1 MCFAF
6 TLKHHT
12 NQLNAKLYKG
22 NVMNHYQKM
31 ITISALAIL
40 ASACEQKPTETQK
53 STETHSETTTEKQS
67 SNLAIDKYVLANG
80 LEVVL
85 HQDKSDPVVA
95 VAIQYHVGSSREV
108 LGRTGFAHFF
118 EHMLFQDSEHV
129 GAGNFIKNIGDMGG
143 TLNGGTWQD
152 GTIYYEV
159 VPNDGLEKIL
169 WMESDRMG
177 YFINTVTPEGLENE
191 KQVVKNEKRQG
202 VDNRPYGHSN
212 YVMLKA
218 LYPEGHPYS
227 WTVIGSL
234 DDLQNATLQDVRDFY
249 QQWYG
254 VNNATL
260 VLAGDFDTK
269 QAKQWIEKYFGEL
282 EPRPATKPLT
292 PMPVTLAESKSLY
305 HEDNF
310 AKLPELT
317 LTFPTTEHYQA
328 EAYALEILSD
338 LLTDGKE
345 SILYQT
351 IVEQDK
357 LAPSVNSGSQSS
369 EIAGIFQ
376 ISVRAFDN
384 VKLDDVK
391 NSIDTALAKFAK
403 DEFTDEQLARIMTK
417 RETNFYKGLTSVF
430 NKASTIAQH
439 NELAGDPNLITTE
452 IERYRNVDRTQIMA
466 VFNKYLNGKN
476 YIATSFVPK
485 GKTELVLTGA
495 IKADVI
501 EEVIVQGAE
510 EKVAEQTAE
519 KLPALTQAKSTFDR
533 SINPQYGTKPL
544 INLPDVWK
552 FTFENG
558 LNVYGIKHSELPLV
572 SFSIRILGGHSLD
585 KSGKVG
591 LANLMSQ
598 MMMEGTKNKTPQQL
612 EKALAELGAELNFNA
627 ADEYVTLTG
636 STLSTNFNAVI
647 TLAEEILLEPRW
659 DAVEW
664 DRIKQETVSSIQQ
677 ARGNPGAIA
686 RNVYAKL
693 MYGADNMLA
702 TPVIGTEADVNG
714 ITLDDVKGFY
724 QSNIVANLASFH
736 VAGNVEQAQVT
747 ASLQGLAKKWQQGN
761 VELPKA
767 AATKALDKPQLY
779 FVDVPGAKQSFIRLG
794 NRAMV
799 ANAADHYSLV
809 AVNHNLGGSFS
820 GQLFQ
825 ILRLQ
830 KGYTY
835 GAYSSVNRR
844 NLGGVFTAS
853 ASVRSNVTLESL
865 QVFREILSD
874 YGKSFDQAQLLSTK
888 SVLAKQNARAFET
901 TGNLMGVLQNIS
913 SYGLSDNYVAEQQD
927 ALNNMTLEQAGK
939 TISQYID
946 TDKMIYLVVG
956 DAQTQLSRIKDLG
969 LGEPIL
975 LDING
980 NIISSDSN
988 SDESS
993 GQ

>member
-1 MCFAF
+1 MSHYKKIIAICTFA
-6 TLKHHT
+6 LI
-12 NQLNAKLYKG
+12 
-22 NVMNHYQKM
+22 V
-31 ITISALAIL
+31 
-40 ASACEQKPTETQK
+40 SACEQKPAETQQ
-53 STETHSETTTEKQS
+53 TAEAETPATQEKQS
-67 SNLAIDKYVLANG
+67 SSLAIEKYVLKNG

-95 VAIQYHVGSSREV
+95 VAILYHVGSNRELV
-108 LGRTGFAHFF
+108 GRTGFAHFF
-118 EHMLFQDSEHV
+118 EHMLFQNSENV
-129 GAGNFIKNIGDMGG
+129 GAGNFIKNIGNMGG

-202 VDNRPYGHSN
+202 VDNRPYGHTN
-212 YVMLKA
+212 TVMLKA

-234 DDLQNATLQDVRDFY
+234 EDLQNATLQDVRDFY
-249 QQWYG
+249 QKWYG

-269 QAKQWIEKYFGEL
+269 EAKQWIEKYFTDL
-282 EPRPATKPLT
+282 EPRPATKPLP

-317 LTFPTTEHYQA
+317 LTFPTIVQYQA

-338 LLTDGKE
+338 LLTEGKE
-345 SILYQT
+345 SVFYQT
-351 IVEQDK
+351 VVEEDK
-357 LAPSVNSGSQSS
+357 LAPGVNSGSQST
-369 EIAGIFQ
+369 EIAGIFE

-384 VKLDDVK
+384 TKLDDVK
-391 NSIDTALAKFAK
+391 KSIDKAIAKFAK
-403 DEFTDEQLARIMTK
+403 DGYKDEQLSRIMTR
-417 RETNFYKGLTSVF
+417 RETAFYNGLTSVF

-439 NELAGDPNLITTE
+439 NEFAGDPNLITTE
-452 IERYRNVDRTQIMA
+452 IERYRSVDRTQIMA

-485 GKTELVLTGA
+485 GKTELILTGA
-495 IKADVI
+495 VKADVV

-510 EKVAEQTAE
+510 EVAKQTVE
-519 KLPALTQAKSTFDR
+519 KLEPIAQAKSSFDR
-533 SINPQYGTKPL
+533 SINPEFGSKPL
-544 INLPDVWK
+544 INLPDIWK
-552 FTFENG
+552 SSFDNG
-558 LNVYGIKHSELPLV
+558 LKVYGIKHSELPLV
-572 SFSIRILGGHSLD
+572 SFSIRVLGGHSLD
-585 KSGKVG
+585 KPGKVG

-598 MMMEGTKNKTPQQL
+598 MMMEGTANKTPQQL
-612 EKALAELGAELNFNA
+612 EKALAELGAELNFTA

-636 STLSTNFNAVI
+636 STLSNNFDAVVA
-647 TLAEEILLEPRW
+647 LAEEILLEPRW
-659 DAVEW
+659 DAGEW
-664 DRIKQETVSSIQQ
+664 DRVKQETVSRIQQ
-677 ARGNPGAIA
+677 SAGNPGAISQ
-686 RNVYAKL
+686 NVYAKL
-693 MYGADNMLA
+693 MYGDDSLLA
-702 TPVIGTEADVNG
+702 TPVIGTKTDVEAIN
-714 ITLDDVKGFY
+714 LEDVKGFY
-724 QSNIVANLASFH
+724 ESNIVANLASFH
-736 VAGNVEQAQVT
+736 VAGDVEQLKVMT
-747 ASLQGLAKKWQQGN
+747 SLQGLAKKWKQATI
-761 VELPKA
+761 ELPKVVA
-767 AATKALDKPQLY
+767 PKPLDKAQLY

-794 NRAMV
+794 SRAMV

-825 ILRLQ
+825 ILRLE

-835 GAYSSVNRR
+835 GAYSGVNRR
-844 NLGGVFTAS
+844 NLGGVFS
-853 ASVRSNVTLESL
+853 ARSSVRSNVTLESL
-865 QVFREILSD
+865 QVFREILSN
-874 YGKSFDQAQLLSTK
+874 YGKNFDEAQLTSTK

-913 SYGLSDNYVAEQQD
+913 SYSLSDNYVAEQQD
-927 ALNNMTLEQAGK
+927 SLNNMTLEQAGK
-939 TISQYID
+939 TISQYINP
-946 TDKMIYLVVG
+946 DKMIYLVVG
-956 DAQTQLSRIKDLG
+956 DAETQLSKVGELG

-980 NIISSDSN
+980 NVIVT
-988 SDESS
+988 E
-993 GQ
+993 

>member
-1 MCFAF
+1 
-6 TLKHHT
+6 
-12 NQLNAKLYKG
+12 
-22 NVMNHYQKM
+22 MNYCNKI
-31 ITISALAIL
+31 ITISALAMIV
-40 ASACEQKPTETQK
+40 SACDQKTTETEK
-53 STETHSETTTEKQS
+53 TTETTPVTSKQS
-67 SNLAIDKYVLANG
+67 TNLAIDKYVLTNG

-95 VAIQYHVGSSREV
+95 VAIQYHVGSNREV
-108 LGRTGFAHFF
+108 VGRTGFAHFF
-118 EHMLFQDSEHV
+118 EHMLFQNSENV
-129 GAGNFIKNIGDMGG
+129 GAGKFIKNIGDMGG

-202 VDNRPYGHSN
+202 VDNRPYGHTN

-234 DDLQNATLQDVRDFY
+234 EDLQNATLQDVRDFY

-260 VLAGDFDTK
+260 VLAGDFNTK
-269 QAKQWIEKYFGEL
+269 EAKQWIEKYFGEL
-282 EPRPATKPLT
+282 EPRPETKPLP
-292 PMPVTLAESKSLY
+292 PMPVTIAESKSLY

-317 LTFPTTEHYQA
+317 LTFPTTEQYQA
-328 EAYALEILSD
+328 DAYALDILSD
-338 LLTDGKE
+338 LLTEGKE
-345 SILYQT
+345 SVFYQT

-357 LAPSVNSGSQSS
+357 LAPAVNSGNQSS
-369 EIAGIFQ
+369 EIAGVFQ
-376 ISVRAFDN
+376 ISVRAFDSI
-384 VKLDDVK
+384 KLDDVK
-391 NSIDTALAKFAK
+391 NSIDKAIAKFAK
-403 DEFTDEQLARIMTK
+403 DGFTDEQLARLMTQ
-417 RETNFYKGLTSVF
+417 RETDFYNGLTSVF

-439 NELAGDPNLITTE
+439 NEFAGDPNLITTE
-452 IERYRNVDRTQIMA
+452 IERYRKVGRSQIMA
-466 VFNKYLNGKN
+466 VFNKYINGKN

-495 IKADVI
+495 IKADVV
-501 EEVIVQGAE
+501 EEIIVQGAE
-510 EKVAEQTAE
+510 QAVAEQVAE
-519 KLPALTQAKSTFDR
+519 KLPPLTQAKSSFDR
-533 SINPQYGTKPL
+533 SINPEYGTKPL

-552 FTFENG
+552 SSFDNG
-558 LNVYGIKHSELPLV
+558 LKVYGIKHSELPLV
-572 SFSIRILGGHSLD
+572 SFSIRVLGGHSLD
-585 KSGKVG
+585 KPGKVG
-591 LANLMSQ
+591 VANLMSQ
-598 MMMEGTKNKTPQQL
+598 MMMEGTANKTPQQL
-612 EKALAELGAELNFNA
+612 ENALAELGAELNMNTGAEFI
-627 ADEYVTLTG
+627 TLTG
-636 STLSTNFNAVI
+636 STLSSNFDAVLA
-647 TLAEEILLEPRW
+647 LAEEILLEPRW
-659 DAVEW
+659 DANEW
-664 DRIKQETVSSIQQ
+664 DRIKQETASRIQQ
-677 ARGNPGAIA
+677 SSGNPGVIA
-686 RNVYAKL
+686 RNVYSKL
-693 MYGADNMLA
+693 MYGEDNMLA
-702 TPVIGTEADVNG
+702 TPVIGYEADVKA

-736 VAGNVEQAQVT
+736 VAGDVEKAQVMT
-747 ASLQGLAKKWQQGN
+747 AVQGLAKKWKQAT

-767 AATKALDKPQLY
+767 VAAKPLDKAQLY

-794 NRAMV
+794 SRAMV
-799 ANAADHYSLV
+799 ANADDHYSLV

-835 GAYSSVNRR
+835 GAYSGVNRR
-844 NLGGVFTAS
+844 NLGGVFAAR

-874 YGKSFDQAQLLSTK
+874 YGKNFDEAQLASTK

-913 SYGLSDNYVAEQQD
+913 SYSLSDNYVTEQQD
-927 ALNNMTLEQAGK
+927 GLNNMTLEQAGK

-946 TDKMIYLVVG
+946 PNKMIYLVVG
-956 DAQTQLSRIKDLG
+956 DAETQLSRVKELG

-980 NIISSDSN
+980 NLLTSDKASA
-988 SDESS
+988 
-993 GQ
+993 Q